1 MSLLVP
7 WLVFPLALGAL
18 CLGCG
23 ALVARLAGLRAGPEL
38 LLPLG
43 YAAIVVAAGFLTWIP
58 GTARLALP
66 VVVGLAAAGL
76 AASWRPQRV
85 SRSSVAALVAAGCVF
100 LAYGL
105 PVLASGEAS
114 FTGYISLD
122 DTATWLALTDR
133 TLEEGRSLDGLA
145 AVELRGHPRVVPRR
159 RLPGRRLPAAR
170 DRRRSSWARTS
181 PGCSSRTIAF
191 LAALLALALYALAR
205 TLVRSALGRSL
216 RRLRRGSAGAALRL
230 RPVERREGGRRGLPR
245 RVLLRAGCREGR
257 SRSRVVRSRSRLP
270 RPHSPGL

>member
-1 MSLLVP
+1 MSLFVP

-18 CLGCG
+18 SLGCG

-43 YAAIVVAAGFLTWIP
+43 YATIVVAAGFVTWVP

-76 AASWRPQRV
+76 AASWRLERV
-85 SRSSVAALVAAGCVF
+85 SRSDVAALVAAGCVF

-133 TLEEGRSLDGLA
+133 TLEEGRSVDGLA
-145 AVELRGHPRVVPRR
+145 PSSYEATLATNLGGGYPVGAFLPLGIGAELVGEDVAWVFQPY
-159 RLPGRRLPAAR
+159 
-170 DRRRSSWARTS
+170 
-181 PGCSSRTIAF
+181 IAF
-191 LAALLALALYALAR
+191 VAALLALALYALAR
-205 TLVRSALGRSL
+205 PLVRRLVGS
-216 RRLRRGSAGAALRL
+216 RLRRRRRGPAGAALRL
-230 RPVERREGGRRGLPR
+230 RAVERGEGGCRGVPHRRRAARSLREAPLPES
-245 RVLLRAGCREGR
+245 AGR
-257 SRSRVVRSRSRLP
+257 SR
-270 RPHSPGL
+270 